1 MEGKK
6 RGGGGCAKVRRE
18 KKRELYHSV
27 LLVRGDGEELWWVR
41 HRRVLH
47 RLSGGLDR
55 PEGLRQ
61 HQTTRRREE
70 EKGFSQRRGGGKKEK
85 GSQRWKQ
92 HKHLEMKE
100 GGTSP
105 CGGVL
110 VQWLSKR
117 MK

>member
-1 MEGKK
+1 M
-6 RGGGGCAKVRRE
+6 RRE
-18 KKRELYHSV
+18 KRELYHSV

-70 EKGFSQRRGGGKKEK
+70 EKGFSQRRRKKK
-85 GSQRWKQ
+85 GSQRGEQ

-100 GGTSP
+100 REFQPAGRIST
-105 CGGVL
+105 VA
-110 VQWLSKR
+110 
-117 MK
+117 